1 LKKTI
6 TPSSHKKPTPG
17 GKVGKNLKLDKG
29 ILVVFEAITQ
39 ALGSTPS
46 LQAEWL
52 IARAYLPEHL
62 DRIPADL
69 RGAAALI
76 LEEHLDEVPAD
87 RKDDVA
93 RFIQQHLGEEE

>member
-1 LKKTI
+1 MKKTI
-6 TPSSHKKPTPG
+6 TPSSHKEPSPG
-17 GKVGKNLKLDKG
+17 GKVGKNLKLDKDV
-29 ILVVFEAITQ
+29 LVVFEAITQ

-69 RGAAALI
+69 RGAAARVLQQ
-76 LEEHLDEVPAD
+76 HRDEVPAD

>member
-1 LKKTI
+1 MKKTI
-6 TPSSHKKPTPG
+6 TPSSHKEPSPG
-17 GKVGKNLKLDKG
+17 GKVGKNLKLDKD

-69 RGAAALI
+69 RGAAARVLQQ
-76 LEEHLDEVPAD
+76 HRDEVPAD

-93 RFIQQHLGEEE
+93 RFIQDHKDEE

>member
-1 LKKTI
+1 MKKTI
-6 TPSSHKKPTPG
+6 TPSSHKEPSPG
-17 GKVGKNLKLDKG
+17 GKVGKNLKLDKDV
-29 ILVVFEAITQ
+29 LVVFEAITQ

-69 RGAAALI
+69 RGAAARVLQQ
-76 LEEHLDEVPAD
+76 HRDEVPAD
-87 RKDDVA
+87 RQDDVA
-93 RFIQQHLGEEE
+93 RFIEAHSDEEE